1 MDNKAGQDLQRCS
14 VSGMATTKMKSLTA
28 GDLLRL
34 YSQGVRGELIR
45 GVLCETMAA
54 GVEHGT
60 IAMMTLGPVISL
72 YVRSRRLGR
81 VIGSDSGVWLARDPD
96 TVREPDIAYISAD
109 RLPLDVRVIGY
120 LEVVPELVV
129 EIISP
134 SDTQREVNDKT
145 RMWLSYGVSIVWEIY
160 PADRA
165 VMAHRSDG
173 SSIILNEDDTLDGG
187 DVLPGFSCP
196 VRDIFDL

>member
-1 MDNKAGQDLQRCS
+1 
-14 VSGMATTKMKSLTA
+14 MATTKMKRLTA

-60 IAMMTLGPVISL
+60 IAMMTLGPVISQ

-81 VIGSDSGVWLARDPD
+81 VIGSDSGVWLATDPD
-96 TVREPDIAYISAD
+96 TVREPDIAYISAE
-109 RLPLDVRVIGY
+109 RLPLDVRTIGY

-129 EIISP
+129 EIVSP

-160 PADRA
+160 PSERA
-165 VMAHRSDG
+165 VAVVG
-173 SSIILNEDDTLDGG
+173 SEGPPVILNEDDTLDGG

>member
-1 MDNKAGQDLQRCS
+1 M
-14 VSGMATTKMKSLTA
+14 
-28 GDLLRL
+28 
-34 YSQGVRGELIR
+34 
-45 GVLCETMAA
+45 
-54 GVEHGT
+54 
-60 IAMMTLGPVISL
+60 
-72 YVRSRRLGR
+72 
-81 VIGSDSGVWLARDPD
+81 
-96 TVREPDIAYISAD
+96 
-109 RLPLDVRVIGY
+109 
-120 LEVVPELVV
+120 VV

-165 VMAHRSDG
+165 VMVHRPDG

-187 DVLPGFSCP
+187 DVLPEFGCP

>member
-1 MDNKAGQDLQRCS
+1 
-14 VSGMATTKMKSLTA
+14 MATTKMKSLTA

-60 IAMMTLGPVISL
+60 IAIMTLGPVISQ

-96 TVREPDIAYISAD
+96 TVREPDIAYISAE
-109 RLPLDVRVIGY
+109 RLPLDVRITGY

-165 VMAHRSDG
+165 VMLHRSDG

-187 DVLPGFSCP
+187 DVLPEFGCP

>member
-1 MDNKAGQDLQRCS
+1 
-14 VSGMATTKMKSLTA
+14 
-28 GDLLRL
+28 
-34 YSQGVRGELIR
+34 
-45 GVLCETMAA
+45 
-54 GVEHGT
+54 
-60 IAMMTLGPVISL
+60 MMTLGPVISQ

-96 TVREPDIAYISAD
+96 TVREPDIAYISAE
-109 RLPLDVRVIGY
+109 RLPLDVRITGY

-165 VMAHRSDG
+165 VMLHCPDG

-187 DVLPGFSCP
+187 DVLPEFGCP

>member
-1 MDNKAGQDLQRCS
+1 
-14 VSGMATTKMKSLTA
+14 MATTKMKSLTA

-45 GVLCETMAA
+45 GVLCETVSA
-54 GVEHGT
+54 GTEHGQVT
-60 IAMMTLGPVISL
+60 ITLGSALHVH
-72 YVRSRRLGR
+72 VRRRRLGR

-96 TVREPDIAYISAD
+96 TVREPDIAYISAE
-109 RLPLDVRVIGY
+109 RLPLDVRIIGY

-145 RMWLSYGVSIVWEIY
+145 RMWLSHGVSIVWEIY

-165 VMAHRSDG
+165 VMVHRSDG
-173 SSIILNEDDTLDGG
+173 SSIILNEDDILDGG
-187 DVLPGFSCP
+187 DVLPDFSCP
-196 VRDIFDL
+196 VREIFDL